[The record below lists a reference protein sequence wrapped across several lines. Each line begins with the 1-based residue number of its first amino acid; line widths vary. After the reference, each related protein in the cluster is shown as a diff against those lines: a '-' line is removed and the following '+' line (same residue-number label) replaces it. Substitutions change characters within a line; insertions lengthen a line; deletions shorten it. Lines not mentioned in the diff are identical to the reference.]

1 MVRGLIKMIDKLKYW
16 CNKILPLVYDDS
28 LSYYEVLCKTSAKLN
43 EVITSTNGLLDAW
56 NTYKNDIDKAFGDY
70 TAGLDK
76 KFDDLS
82 AKIDQDFDDY
92 KYRVNE
98 LIQDE
103 FAVQERRLK
112 AQDDKIAA
120 QDTQITDISD
130 RVNTFITEYNQTIAQ
145 IPSMIVDA
153 VNAWLNDPTHY
164 DNIVAD
170 LAGSLQGLKHFDTV
184 ADLKTATFTQIT
196 GKEVCVCENYHA
208 GDGVFTIWEII
219 ALTTPPGAFAEGIV
233 HIALPHTDSD
243 LYYRVAFLRSDYT
256 ASTLG
261 ISTAP
266 TDTARS
272 TQMINCCK
280 YNFNPIMIDADFTVD
295 LSDINTTTK
304 TLKVYSN
311 PSAKHTITIVNGNNF
326 ISSFKDVKIMHS
338 TNNLKHT
345 TLDGV
350 SFDNCDILTKASA
363 TVVVSNV
370 DIKNC
375 IITASQIQ
383 CTDEYTNTDYIFT
396 DNTWTANTIFGIV
409 LTTANIDRLHN
420 CIISNNR
427 LTNITATR
435 TRLFLS
441 PNIPA
446 RNIKITDNV
455 IYNPHI
461 SADTPLA
468 DGVIGAFT
476 AVGKAAEFTL
486 TVTGNTIY
494 SSTFNTALT
503 LGKATDTYHK
513 FTMIYKDNNIM
524 ANTGTAAVPVWSSVL
539 STAIQTNGTFYP
551 NFIGD
556 LDTSAKL
563 VLQHAT
569 YSAGDVTTLKTLSF
583 NPAKCIGYAPQSDG
597 TLIASEDKAYYK
609 ADVTIKCAGV
619 DTSIPFANYVQ
630 IAFAGVVFD
639 AFLGKQS
646 SSTLRATLYIEPSSL
661 AAIDGIMQMT
671 IRSNG
676 AIDSIDGEVKLF
688 RLA

>member
-1 MVRGLIKMIDKLKYW
+1 MIDYLRYW
-16 CNKILPLVYDDS
+16 CHKILPLVYDDS

-43 EVITSTNGLLDAW
+43 EVIDSTNGLLAAW

-82 AKIDQDFDDY
+82 AKISRDFDDY
-92 KYRVNE
+92 RYRVNE
-98 LIQDE
+98 YIQDE
-103 FAVQERRLK
+103 FTKQDQRLK

-120 QDTQITDISD
+120 QDTQITAISD
-130 RVNTFITEYNQTIAQ
+130 NVNAFITEYNKTIAQ
-145 IPSMIVDA
+145 IPTMVVDA
-153 VNAWLNDPTHY
+153 VNAWLNAPTHY

-196 GKEVCVCENYHA
+196 GKEICVCENYYA
-208 GDGVFTIWEII
+208 GDGVFTIWEI
-219 ALTTPPGAFAEGIV
+219 LEMTTPPAAFAEGIV
-233 HIALPHTDSD
+233 HIALPHADGD
-243 LYYRVAFLRSDYT
+243 LYYRVAFLRSEYT

-261 ISTAP
+261 IATAP
-266 TDTARS
+266 TATARS
-272 TQMINCCK
+272 VQMINCCK
-280 YNFNPIMIDADFTVD
+280 YNFNPILIDADFTVD

-311 PSAKHTITIVNGNNF
+311 PSAKHTITLVNGNNF
-326 ISSFKDVKIMHS
+326 ISSFKDIKIMHD
-338 TNNLKHT
+338 TNNLKNI
-345 TLDGV
+345 TLEGV
-350 SFDNCDILTKASA
+350 SFENCDILTKDGA

-375 IITASQIQ
+375 NITASQIQ

-396 DNTWTANTIFGIV
+396 GNTWLANIIFGIV
-409 LTTANIDRLHN
+409 LTTANIDSLRN
-420 CIISNNR
+420 CVISNNR
-427 LTNITATR
+427 LTNNTATR

-468 DGVIGAFT
+468 DGIIGAFT
-476 AVGKAAEFTL
+476 AVGTASEFTL
-486 TVTGNTIY
+486 TVTGNTVY
-494 SSTFNTALT
+494 SSTLNTALT
-503 LGKATDTYHK
+503 LGKASDTYHK
-513 FTMIYKDNNIM
+513 FTMIYKDNNIIL
-524 ANTGTAAVPVWSSVL
+524 NKGTAAVPVWSSVL
-539 STAIQTNGTFYP
+539 STAIQTNGAFYT
-551 NFIGD
+551 NFVGD

-563 VLQHAT
+563 VLQHAV
-569 YSAGDVTTLKTLSF
+569 YSGGDVTTPKVLPF

-597 TLIASEDKAYYK
+597 TLITSEHKAYYK
-609 ADVTIKCAGV
+609 ADVTIKCTGV

-646 SSTLRATLYIEPSSL
+646 SSTLRATLYIEPSNL
-661 AAIDGIMQMT
+661 ADIDGIVQMT